1 MKDLIWMSIMILLL
15 GSYYLFGTLDPI
27 SNQAHFINEIKETID
42 EVKRS
47 TDQYVDSLKEYC
59 ELKALVG
66 WFSSSLSEQQ
76 KDRMHQ
82 LREYL
87 GFDVNLGVNVAT
99 SIVRNVSE
107 KVMKTLSLQL
117 SEQIKV
123 LNDISLLEMK
133 KLQDKE
139 ELLMLKERMHEE
151 IKSQITSISTEL
163 QASGGTL
170 YQIFYRY
177 LLAILKK
184 LAEKMMGRILSEL
197 VDRYLN
203 KHVTMLITYVS
214 NNTIYS

>member
-1 MKDLIWMSIMILLL
+1 MSIMILLL

-177 LLAILKK
+177 LLPILKK

-203 KHVTMLITYVS
+203 RHVTKLIAYVS